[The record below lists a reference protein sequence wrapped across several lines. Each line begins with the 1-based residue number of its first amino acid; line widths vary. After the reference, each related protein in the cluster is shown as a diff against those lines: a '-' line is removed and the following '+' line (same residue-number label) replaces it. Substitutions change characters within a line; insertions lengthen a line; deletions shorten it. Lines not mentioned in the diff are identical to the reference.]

1 MSNRTAALVIV
12 LLLAGCG
19 GGGGGDQPAP
29 APNPQQNPPPSASV
43 DVRGTVQKG
52 PFLVGSTVLINR
64 LDNMGRSTS
73 STIVSQVEDS
83 IGSFDF
89 VSNEPG
95 PVQIVA
101 SGYYFSEL
109 TGQLSNGTLTLR
121 ALYQLTNQPNQRAHV
136 NMLTHL
142 INDRALQL
150 ISGSGKSFNDAIAQ
164 AESELLVAFQRAL
177 PVTGVA
183 TFSGLNIYNTSTTA
197 VAPVGNVYLLAL
209 STAFYEYAATKAAEF
224 GTTTD
229 AELTL
234 ILNTL
239 SADLAADGDI
249 DKPGFVD
256 EFIRA
261 VRSLSP
267 EAIADN
273 LRSRSLV
280 DYPQGLGVPD
290 ISVFLNLCAGDA
302 ECPWRAGAP
311 TPLKVARRAS
321 AVLDGKVYVFGG
333 FFPRRLATRLGRPT
347 TRWTSTSTTSRATSG
362 RRKLRCR
369 LDSDSLLL
377 RAYAIGDKIFV
388 VVRWGTD
395 GFRNDL
401 LEYTPATDQWRTRAP
416 RPTYRDE
423 CRNRC
428 RQWQALRAWRD
439 RARSMTVPG
448 HRTSRGVG
456 KSHVEIYDPV
466 EQLVDDG
473 PGCSDAFRDRQRELR
488 SRRFDLCIRP

>member
-1 MSNRTAALVIV
+1 MSNRIAAFVTV
-12 LLLAGCG
+12 LWLAGCG
-19 GGGGGDQPAP
+19 GGGGGDQPTP
-29 APNPQQNPPPSASV
+29 APNPQQNLPPSASV
-43 DVRGTVQKG
+43 DVQGTVQKG
-52 PFLVGSTVLINR
+52 PFLVGSTVLMNR
-64 LDNMGRSTS
+64 LDTMGRSTS

-109 TGQLSNGTLTLR
+109 TGQPSGGTLTLR
-121 ALYQLTNQPNQRAHV
+121 ALYQLTNQPNQIAHV

-183 TFSGLNIYNTSTTA
+183 TFSGLNLYNTSTT
-197 VAPVGNVYLLAL
+197 VAPVGSVYLLAL

-234 ILNTL
+234 ILNSL
-239 SADLAADGDI
+239 STDLAADGDI

-267 EAIADN
+267 TVIADN

-280 DYPQGLGVPD
+280 DYPHGLGVPD
-290 ISVFLNLCAGDA
+290 ISMFLNLCAGDA

-311 TPLKVARRAS
+311 MPLKVAQPAS
-321 AVLDGKVYVFGG
+321 AVLNGKVYVFGG
-333 FFPRRLATRLGRPT
+333 VFPLQPGRVGPPDYSMDVYEYDVA
-347 TRWTSTSTTSRATSG
+347 RNEWSKKAPMPFGFGFSG
-362 RRKLRCR
+362 
-369 LDSDSLLL
+369 SP
-377 RAYAIGDKIFV
+377 AHAIGDKIFIPV
-388 VVRWGTD
+388 LWGTD
-395 GFRNDL
+395 GFRNEL
-401 LEYTPATDQWRTRAP
+401 LDTPRRPINGERGRRGRRTAGGPRALP
-416 RPTYRDE
+416 
-423 CRNRC
+423 
-428 RQWQALRAWRD
+428 
-439 RARSMTVPG
+439 
-448 HRTSRGVG
+448 
-456 KSHVEIYDPV
+456 
-466 EQLVDDG
+466 
-473 PGCSDAFRDRQRELR
+473 
-488 SRRFDLCIRP
+488 